1 MEEVVITGMAR
12 TPIGSFGGSL
22 SSLSATRL
30 GAVAVQ
36 AAVERSKITG
46 EQVEELFMGNV
57 LTAGVGQAPATQVA
71 VYAGLPF
78 IPATTV
84 NKVCASG
91 MKAVMLGAQSIMNGA
106 TQVVVAGGMESMSN
120 APYYLNKARNGYR
133 LGHQQ
138 VTDGILADGLWDV
151 YNDYHMGSAA
161 ELCATECNIPRQEQ
175 DQYAITS
182 YQRAISAQEQGLFEE
197 EIVPVEISGKK
208 GTVLVDRDEEPAGVK
223 FEKIPNLKPVFLE
236 GGTVTAAN
244 ASSINDG
251 AAALVLMSAVKAR
264 ELGIQPIARIRSFA
278 DAQQAPEWFTT
289 APAKALPR
297 AIQMAGLTPEDID
310 YYELNEAF
318 SVVALAN
325 NQEIDRKSTR

>member
-91 MKAVMLGAQSIMNGA
+91 MKAVMLGA
-106 TQVVVAGGMESMSN
+106 
-120 APYYLNKARNGYR
+120 
-133 LGHQQ
+133 
-138 VTDGILADGLWDV
+138 
-151 YNDYHMGSAA
+151 
-161 ELCATECNIPRQEQ
+161 
-175 DQYAITS
+175 
-182 YQRAISAQEQGLFEE
+182 
-197 EIVPVEISGKK
+197 
-208 GTVLVDRDEEPAGVK
+208 
-223 FEKIPNLKPVFLE
+223 
-236 GGTVTAAN
+236 
-244 ASSINDG
+244 
-251 AAALVLMSAVKAR
+251 
-264 ELGIQPIARIRSFA
+264 
-278 DAQQAPEWFTT
+278 
-289 APAKALPR
+289 
-297 AIQMAGLTPEDID
+297 
-310 YYELNEAF
+310 
-318 SVVALAN
+318 
-325 NQEIDRKSTR
+325 DRKSTRLNSSH